1 MSSSKKDKLLVNNM
15 ITDHLDYMIKA
26 DLDGVYF
33 IADKPVMFWGGDYR
47 EAYTPQFPELLEEQ
61 DILDCLEALGFETQK
76 VVFMKE
82 FTYRSEFFPSRV
94 LSIDITPARFTSRNG
109 KLTVQVR
116 YPPFRTIGG

>member
-1 MSSSKKDKLLVNNM
+1 MPSSKNDQLLVNNM
-15 ITDHLDYMIKA
+15 ITDHLDYMIKS

-47 EAYTPQFPELLEEQ
+47 EAYTPQFPDALEEQ
-61 DILDCLEALGFETQK
+61 DILDCLEALNFETQK
-76 VVFMKE
+76 MVFFKE
-82 FTYRSEFFPSRV
+82 FTYRSEFFPSR
-94 LSIDITPARFTSRNG
+94 LLAIDITPAGFAARSG